1 VQGELYLTD
10 IIGLFNAN
18 KIEVEAYPVDDE
30 SAVIGFNVKSVLQEM
45 ENIARRKV
53 WKLLRDIIY
62 IEDENDFFIA
72 DEVVIRILEMDKIN
86 PPLDIEIGKGVHISS
101 GVHLERGV
109 KIRAGSLLNGNIH
122 LGVGTVVQENVSL
135 STYPNQQMTIGKNCV
150 IMRGDLIKGNIT
162 IGDNT
167 SIESSVIITGSSEY
181 PTIIGKNVV
190 IKGTTYIFGSIIEDD
205 LFIEHSVLKCKRVER
220 TVRKDGTIQPV
231 RWVMPQPQGL
241 DIVRDL

>member
-1 VQGELYLTD
+1 
-10 IIGLFNAN
+10 
-18 KIEVEAYPVDDE
+18 
-30 SAVIGFNVKSVLQEM
+30 
-45 ENIARRKV
+45 
-53 WKLLRDIIY
+53 
-62 IEDENDFFIA
+62 
-72 DEVVIRILEMDKIN
+72 
-86 PPLDIEIGKGVHISS
+86 
-101 GVHLERGV
+101 
-109 KIRAGSLLNGNIH
+109 
-122 LGVGTVVQENVSL
+122 
-135 STYPNQQMTIGKNCV
+135 
-150 IMRGDLIKGNIT
+150 MRGDLIKGNIT

-220 TVRKDGTIQPV
+220 TIRKDGTIQPV